1 MEVYQTIGGNN
12 MNTKPVKQYA
22 EVVNGV
28 IHITLP
34 EDFHA
39 KRVELTIV
47 PLDDG
52 TPTLSGFQ
60 QFLLNSPEMTDS
72 EYLSIEEKRKP

>member
-1 MEVYQTIGGNN
+1 
-12 MNTKPVKQYA
+12 MNSKPVKQYA

-34 EDFHA
+34 EDFNA

-47 PLDDG
+47 PLDDD
-52 TPTLSGFQ
+52 TSTLSDSQTLRLSDFQ
-60 QFLLNSPEMTDS
+60 TFRLSKIFNTD
-72 EYLSIEEKRKP
+72 LTKRNQS